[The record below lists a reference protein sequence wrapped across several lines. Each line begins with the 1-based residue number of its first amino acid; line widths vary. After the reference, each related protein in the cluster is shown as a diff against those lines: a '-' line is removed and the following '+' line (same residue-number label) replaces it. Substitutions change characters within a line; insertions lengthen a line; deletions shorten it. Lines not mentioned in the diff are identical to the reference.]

1 MAKKK
6 QKFKKQ
12 TILSC
17 LKGKTVDRA
26 ISELKYLSEKLGYGD
41 CKIEITAAKS
51 SGPGYWQS
59 YNGKVKCNVLV
70 PVTEIE
76 K

>member
-6 QKFKKQ
+6 QRFKKQ

-17 LKGKTVDRA
+17 LKGKTVDQA
-26 ISELKYLSEKLGYGD
+26 IQQLGYLSKKLNYGN

>member
-1 MAKKK
+1 MVKKK

-17 LKGKTVDRA
+17 LKGKTIDQA
-26 ISELKYLSEKLGYGD
+26 IQQLEYLSEKLGYGD
-41 CKIEITAAKS
+41 CKIEISASLS
-51 SGPGYWQS
+51 SGPGYWRTYS
-59 YNGKVKCNVLV
+59 GKIKCNILI

>member
-17 LKGKTVDRA
+17 LKGKTVDQA
-26 ISELKYLSEKLGYGD
+26 IQQLEYLSEKLGYGNY
-41 CKIEITAAKS
+41 KIEITAAKS
-51 SGPGYWQS
+51 SGPGYWKS